1 MKSRKEIHYSA
12 ISLITLLERNK
23 INFEQMPEILDR
35 AKVLLQ
41 RNERK
46 KIKTEV
52 CHLQYLSLIHI
63 SEPTRRHHVSR
74 MPSSA

>member
-52 CHLQYLSLIHI
+52 CHLQYRIA
-63 SEPTRRHHVSR
+63 VSYTHLR
-74 MPSSA
+74 AHETN